1 MRIVQ
6 IIDSL
11 NPGGAERMAVNYA
24 NALAPR
30 IEFSGLIST
39 RNEGLLKNQ
48 IESKVC
54 YLFLN
59 KTKRIDFFAI
69 SRLRKYL
76 KKNRVDIIHAH
87 SSSFFIAVLVKFT
100 MPKIKIVWHDHYG
113 TRVEETKKENRVLV
127 FLSIFFYS
135 IFAVNQELVEW
146 SKKNMKCSRVIFI
159 PNFTRFPKIVKQ
171 DTHLKGNDGKR
182 IVILANLKKPK
193 NHILILKAFCEL
205 KLNEM
210 GWSLHLIGK
219 DYYDTY
225 SDILKN
231 FIKSNSLANHIF
243 LYGEKNDIR
252 YILSQSSIGV
262 LASTHEGFPVTLLEY
277 GLVGLSVIST
287 NVGYCSILI
296 ENEFNGLLFN
306 PLSEKEIKQQL
317 LKLTEDDF
325 LRSNLGNNLKQSIDK
340 NYLEEEVI
348 KQLIF
353 AYNKEQ

>member
-11 NPGGAERMAVNYA
+11 NPGGAERMAINYA
-24 NALAPR
+24 NALAQR

-39 RNEGLLKNQ
+39 RTEGILSNQ

-59 KTKRIDFFAI
+59 KKKRIDFFAI

-113 TRVEETKKENRVLV
+113 TRVRETKKENRVLV

-135 IFAVNQELVEW
+135 IFAVNHELIEW

-171 DTHLKGNDGKR
+171 ETNLKGNDGKR
-182 IVILANLKKPK
+182 IVILANLKNPK

-219 DYYDTY
+219 DYYDIY

-231 FIKSNSLANHIF
+231 FIKSNSLADHIF

-252 YILSQSSIGV
+252 YILSQSTIGV
-262 LASTHEGFPVTLLEY
+262 LTSTQEGFPVTLLEY
-277 GLVGLSVIST
+277 GLENLAVVST
-287 NVGYCSILI
+287 NVGYCSII
-296 ENEFNGLLFN
+296 IKNEFTGLLFN
-306 PLSEKEIKQQL
+306 PFSEFEIKEQL
-317 LKLTEDDF
+317 LKVVEDDSA
-325 LRSNLGNNLKQSIDK
+325 RMKMGNNLG
-340 NYLEEEVI
+340 
-348 KQLIF
+348 QLIDEKYSEKKVIEQIIL
-353 AYNKEQ
+353 AYNKK